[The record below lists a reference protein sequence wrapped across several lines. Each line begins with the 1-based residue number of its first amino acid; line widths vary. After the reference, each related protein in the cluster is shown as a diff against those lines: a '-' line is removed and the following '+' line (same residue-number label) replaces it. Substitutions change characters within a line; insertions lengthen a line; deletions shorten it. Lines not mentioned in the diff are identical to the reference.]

1 MEALGKQG
9 VNNKIKMAERQG
21 KVGVGE
27 QKSVPLFIQV
37 VKEAF
42 VRVVFDSQLES
53 GGGGTGGGGEG
64 TRWDRDL
71 SQLRGTAL
79 QALGEDWHGAGAV
92 TRPG

>member
-1 MEALGKQG
+1 MEALGKKG
-9 VNNKIKMAERQG
+9 VNNKIKMAENQG

-27 QKSVPLFIQV
+27 QKIVPLFIQV

-53 GGGGTGGGGEG
+53 GGRGTGVGGEG

-79 QALGEDWHGAGAV
+79 QAVGEDWHGAGAV
-92 TRPG
+92 KRLG

>member
-1 MEALGKQG
+1 
-9 VNNKIKMAERQG
+9 MAERQG

-27 QKSVPLFIQV
+27 QKNMPLFIQM

-53 GGGGTGGGGEG
+53 GGGGKGLVGEG
-64 TRWDRDL
+64 TGWDRDL

-79 QALGEDWHGAGAV
+79 QALGED
-92 TRPG
+92 